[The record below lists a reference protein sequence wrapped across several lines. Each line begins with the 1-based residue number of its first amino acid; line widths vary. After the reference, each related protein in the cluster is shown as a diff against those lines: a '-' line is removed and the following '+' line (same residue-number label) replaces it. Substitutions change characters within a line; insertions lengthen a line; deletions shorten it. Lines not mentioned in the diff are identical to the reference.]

1 VDSLFRAL
9 GAGLVGVAAITCFV
23 GCESSVPTCGYVPV
37 FESQRDGSILS
48 VQECTGAL
56 LLGDV
61 EEPARWL
68 GPPPEGAPPIAWA
81 EDELTTSMTQGRYL
95 FEGTFGD
102 WEAPDD
108 GGFAGTG
115 VWMSAGDPAVR
126 LEWSPGPEGSV
137 HISLDV
143 PGDPSRVSLAF
154 GCEDGQRFYG
164 LGARPDGVDH
174 TGKTRMLY
182 PAEQGI
188 GQRDY
193 GLDELDPIEGRTGDS
208 YFPVPWTVTD
218 RGLGVGLGGDAVSR
232 MYLCGADEPGVLR
245 FEAWDSRLDLFLYAS
260 GDPRDV
266 VGRWTLSSGTPAPA
280 PDWAYGPWLASQRG
294 TERLLQTAE
303 DVRRLG
309 IPATAIWSQ
318 DWIGG
323 RQNAFG
329 YDLNYHWEWD
339 EETYPGLPGAIDTL
353 HDRGFAFLGYF
364 NPFITEGF
372 DFYDEA
378 LALGYM
384 PEDPAGDPYQFSIV
398 TRYGSVVDLLDP
410 GAWDWAKS
418 YMQEAPAMGQDGW
431 MCDFA
436 EWMPFDAQLAGGVT
450 GQENHNAY
458 PLLWQRLNME
468 VLNEGLGEGQGLC
481 FNRSGWTGSWTIT
494 PVTWGGDQ
502 ETDFASDDGLPT
514 ARHIGVGLGLSGVG
528 RYGSDIAGFSS
539 LFGGASTEELYWRWV
554 SMGAFEPVM
563 RLHDGL
569 RDQSN
574 WRWDRDE
581 ATINHFRR
589 YTKLHLRMLPLW
601 RILNEQYETLGWPF
615 MRHGI
620 LVEPTD
626 SLGFELV
633 RDALDQHFI
642 GDNLLVAPVVTEGA
656 TERDVV
662 IPPGRWYGFFDSQ
675 VYEGGE
681 AGQLI
686 SAAAP
691 IGEIPVFA
699 RSGSI
704 LPLLDESVMTSYRS
718 DEPGVTDDG
727 DLAHVVDLVVFH
739 GEEAFVE
746 LVDGRAWTWAG
757 ETDEGLS
764 NGDVTLEGVVLP
776 ECTAVRETDCVRS
789 FDQGGAWT
797 IEVSWSADGSVLSG
811 PGWSLESSAAAGT
824 RGTITLRFPGS

>member
-1 VDSLFRAL
+1 MRGRLSLLAVMVAL
-9 GAGLVGVAAITCFV
+9 PSLS
-23 GCESSVPTCGYVPV
+23 GCEAPATPCAIVPV
-37 FESQRDGSILS
+37 FESGRDEAILS
-48 VQECTGAL
+48 VDQCTGGAI
-56 LLGDV
+56 LGNADD
-61 EEPARWL
+61 PAAWL
-68 GPPPEGAPPIAWA
+68 RPPPEGTPAIAWA
-81 EDELTTSMTQGRYL
+81 DDQLSTSMTQGRYV
-95 FEGTFGD
+95 FEGEFGA
-102 WEAPDD
+102 WEGVGD
-108 GGFAGTG
+108 GDFVGLGA
-115 VWMSAGDPAVR
+115 WANQQGDHIAR
-126 LEWSPGPEGSV
+126 LEWTAGPEGS
-137 HISLDV
+137 IQLSLDV
-143 PGDPSRVSLAF
+143 SGEPSRISLAF
-154 GCEDGQRFYG
+154 GCNDGERFYG

-182 PAEQGI
+182 TAEQGI

-218 RGLGVGLGGDAVSR
+218 QGLGVGMGGTAVAR

-245 FEAWDSRLDLFLYAS
+245 FESWDSRMDLFLYAA
-260 GDPRDV
+260 GDPMDA

-323 RQNAFG
+323 RENAFG

-339 EETYPGLPGAIDTL
+339 EETYPDLPQAIDTL

-378 LALGYM
+378 LAAGFM
-384 PEDPAGDPYQFSIV
+384 PEDPQGEPYQFSIV
-398 TRYGSVVDLLDP
+398 TRFGSVVDLLDP
-410 GAWDWAKS
+410 AAWDWAKD
-418 YMQEAPAMGQDGW
+418 YMEAAPAMGQDGW

-436 EWMPFDAQLAGGVT
+436 EWMPFDAQLFGGVL
-450 GQENHNAY
+450 GQENHNEY
-458 PLLWQRLNME
+458 PLLWQRLNMD

-481 FNRSGWTGSWTIT
+481 FNRSGWTGSWTIA

-502 ETDFASDDGLPT
+502 ETDFSLDDGIGT

-554 SMGAFEPVM
+554 SMSAFEPVM

-569 RDQSN
+569 RDQAN
-574 WRWDRDE
+574 WRWDRDD
-581 ATINHFRR
+581 ATIDHFRR
-589 YTKLHLRMLPLW
+589 YTRLHLRMLPLW
-601 RILNEQYETLGWPF
+601 RILNRDYETQGRPF

-620 LVEPTD
+620 LVEPQD
-626 SLGFELV
+626 SPAFELV
-633 RDALDQHFI
+633 RDAPDQHFI
-642 GDNLLVAPVVTEGA
+642 GDDLLVAPVVTEGA
-656 TERDVV
+656 VNRQVV
-662 IPPGRWYGFFDSQ
+662 LPPGRWYVFPEGP
-675 VYEGGE
+675 VVEGGE
-681 AGQLI
+681 EGTELLV
-686 SAAAP
+686 AAP
-691 IGEIPVFA
+691 LSEIPVYA
-699 RSGSI
+699 RGGSI

-727 DLAHVVDLVVFH
+727 DLDHILDLVVFH
-739 GEEAFVE
+739 ELAAEVE
-746 LVDGRAWTWAG
+746 LVDGRRFTWAAESRQRLEPG
-757 ETDEGLS
+757 
-764 NGDVTLEGVVLP
+764 VITLDGVELP
-776 ECTAVRETDCVRS
+776 ECTANREHNCSRSHQSGRWLIEASWATDS
-789 FDQGGAWT
+789 
-797 IEVSWSADGSVLSG
+797 SVLAG
-811 PGWSLESSAAAGT
+811 PGWTLTASGAADT
-824 RGTITLRFPGS
+824 RGTIELRFPE